1 MTINSIS
8 NNAAIRLQNMASKP
22 NIETQTAKKPV
33 QNINNNVNQNSSLS
47 PLSSRYTYAIGRD
60 GKRYILQLRIDISSV
75 RAFSALA

>member
-8 NNAAIRLQNMASKP
+8 NSAAIRLQNVVSKP

-60 GKRYILQLRIDISSV
+60 GKRYILQLRIDIASV

>member
-8 NNAAIRLQNMASKP
+8 NNAAIRLQNVASKP
-22 NIETQTAKKPV
+22 NIETQTATKPV

-47 PLSSRYTYAIGRD
+47 SLSSRYTYAIGRD
-60 GKRYILQLRIDISSV
+60 GKRYILQLRIDIASV

>member
-8 NNAAIRLQNMASKP
+8 NNTTIRLQPMASKP
-22 NIETQTAKKPV
+22 NIETQTAKPTK
-33 QNINNNVNQNSSLS
+33 NINENINQNSSLS

-60 GKRYILQLRIDISSV
+60 GKRYILQLRIDIASV

>member
-8 NNAAIRLQNMASKP
+8 NNMAIKIQHTSSKP
-22 NIETQTAKKPV
+22 NIETKTEKPV
-33 QNINNNVNQNSSLS
+33 QNINQNLNQNSSLS

-60 GKRYILQLRIDISSV
+60 GKRYILQLRIDIASV

>member
-8 NNAAIRLQNMASKP
+8 NNAAIRFQNVASKP

-60 GKRYILQLRIDISSV
+60 GKRYILQLRIDIASV